1 MISTFSLMVNKS
13 VLRDVYLQK
22 RMMLASEEYERRNQ
36 LVRDNFLQSFS
47 PKKFNSLHIFLPIAS
62 KKEVNT
68 WPIIEACR
76 EINPD
81 LSIFTSKSLK
91 NGLLQHFRLEEDT
104 RLSVNRWGIPE
115 PDGYDP
121 VSLHHVDVILL
132 PLIISDKQGNR
143 IGYGKGY
150 YDRFLEEVSSDHRVG
165 LTLSPSLDEISY
177 MEQHDVGLTCC
188 VGPYIT
194 EFF

>member
-1 MISTFSLMVNKS
+1 MVNKS
-13 VLRDVYLQK
+13 VLREVYLQK
-22 RMMLASEEYERRNQ
+22 RLMLAHEEYEIRNQ

-47 PKKFNSLHIFLPIAS
+47 PKKIESLHIFLPISS

-76 EINPD
+76 KLNPE
-81 LSIFTSKSLK
+81 LRLYTSKTLRD
-91 NGLLQHFRLEEDT
+91 GQLQHYLLEKDM
-104 RLSVNRWGIPE
+104 RLSVSRWGIPE
-115 PDGYDP
+115 PDGYEP
-121 VSLHHVDVILL
+121 VTLERVDVILI

-150 YDRFLEEVSSDHRVG
+150 YDRFLQQVSSNHRVG
-165 LTLSPSLDEISY
+165 LSLSPSLDEISC
-177 MEQHDVGLTCC
+177 MEKHDIRLTCC